1 MSFMKKFVAMLC
13 VLCLLCC
20 LAACGEKDTEAPASK
35 SPAATATTAPK
46 PTEKA
51 SEVPSEKPTAEATAA
66 TTPGPSTE
74 APTATAGPV
83 DITKL
88 TNVALQKP
96 VTEQGHAYESVLW
109 NKNFLTDEFK
119 MLEDEDGKTT
129 GWMSDDSE
137 NIDDET
143 WVYVDLED
151 TYKVQA
157 VAIYPR
163 GLECYF
169 PVAYEIQLSTD
180 AETWTTVH
188 TETEDY
194 GYLDTDRV
202 FEITP
207 TEASYV
213 RILIK
218 ERSDSFVSSGSING
232 YVVEISEIEVY
243 A

>member
-1 MSFMKKFVAMLC
+1 MKKFVTMLC

-20 LAACGEKDTEAPASK
+20 LTACGEKKGTESSASK
-35 SPAATATTAPK
+35 SPTATAAVTTAPK

-51 SEVPSEKPTAEATAA
+51 SEVPSEKPTVEATTA
-66 TTPGPSTE
+66 TATSAPSTE
-74 APTATAGPV
+74 APTASTGPV

-88 TNVALQKP
+88 TNVALDMP
-96 VTEQGHAYESVLW
+96 VTEQGHAYESDWW
-109 NKNFLTDEFK
+109 NKNFLTDGFK
-119 MLEDEDGKTT
+119 MEDDNEGQTN
-129 GWMSDDSE
+129 GWMWDASE

-163 GLECYF
+163 ESESFF
-169 PVAYEIQLSTD
+169 PVAYEIQLSKD
-180 AETWTTVH
+180 AEAWTTVH
-188 TETEDY
+188 TVTEDY
-194 GYLDTDRV
+194 GYLDTNRV

-213 RILIK
+213 RILVK
-218 ERSDSFVSSGSING
+218 ERCDLLPGGGING
-232 YVVEISEIEVY
+232 YIAEISEIEVY

>member
-1 MSFMKKFVAMLC
+1 MKKFVTMLC

-20 LAACGEKDTEAPASK
+20 LTACGEKKGTEAPASK
-35 SPAATATTAPK
+35 SPTATAAATTAPK

-51 SEVPSEKPTAEATAA
+51 SEAPSEKPTVEATA
-66 TTPGPSTE
+66 TVTPGPSTE
-74 APTATAGPV
+74 APTASTGPV

-88 TNVALQKP
+88 TNVALDMP
-96 VTEQGHAYESVLW
+96 VTEQGHAYESDWW
-109 NKNFLTDEFK
+109 NKNFLTDGFK
-119 MLEDEDGKTT
+119 MEDDTDGQTN
-129 GWMSDDSE
+129 GWMSDASE

-163 GLECYF
+163 ESESFF

-188 TETEDY
+188 TVTEDY
-194 GYLDTDRV
+194 GYLDTNRV

-218 ERSDSFVSSGSING
+218 ERCDLLPGGGTNG
-232 YVVEISEIEVY
+232 YIAEISEIEVY